1 MEHTNNLLRNGFGAA
16 QGKQMWAHPPARKLE
31 SMEERMFRDLFYVL
45 EPLQKRRTMGL
56 DQINDPPGLTSVQE
70 QMLSEEYE
78 YLKDS
83 AFPASNASCGQRI
96 FQEKGNVF
104 IFVTHHCFF
113 FQKSVEALFEAM

>member
-1 MEHTNNLLRNGFGAA
+1 
-16 QGKQMWAHPPARKLE
+16 
-31 SMEERMFRDLFYVL
+31 
-45 EPLQKRRTMGL
+45 MGL

-78 YLKDS
+78 YLKDL
-83 AFPASNASCGQRI
+83 AFPASSASCGQRI